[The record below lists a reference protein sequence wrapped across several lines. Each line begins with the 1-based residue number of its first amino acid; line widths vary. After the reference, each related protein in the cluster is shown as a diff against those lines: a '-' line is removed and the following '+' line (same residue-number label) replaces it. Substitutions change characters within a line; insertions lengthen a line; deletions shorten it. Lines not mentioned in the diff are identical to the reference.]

1 MLNAKSE
8 PITAMLALE
17 VPEEELVKRLL
28 GRGATSGR
36 ADDSNEGVIRTRIRE
51 YETKT
56 APLKAYYSAQ
66 GKYKAINGVGS
77 VEEITGRLMKA
88 IG

>member
-1 MLNAKSE
+1 
-8 PITAMLALE
+8 LE

-28 GRGATSGR
+28 GRGAVSGR
-36 ADDSNEGVIRTRIRE
+36 ADDQNETVIRNRIRE

-56 APLKAYYSAQ
+56 APLKEFYSAQ
-66 GKYKAINGVGS
+66 GKFKAIDGVGS
-77 VEEITGRLMKA
+77 LEEITARLVAA

>member
-1 MLNAKSE
+1 
-8 PITAMLALE
+8 MLALE

-28 GRGATSGR
+28 GRGAVSGR
-36 ADDSNEGVIRTRIRE
+36 ADDQNETVIRNRIRE

-56 APLKAYYSAQ
+56 APLKEFYSAQ
-66 GKYKAINGVGS
+66 RKFKAINGVGDLS
-77 VEEITGRLMKA
+77 DITARLVAA